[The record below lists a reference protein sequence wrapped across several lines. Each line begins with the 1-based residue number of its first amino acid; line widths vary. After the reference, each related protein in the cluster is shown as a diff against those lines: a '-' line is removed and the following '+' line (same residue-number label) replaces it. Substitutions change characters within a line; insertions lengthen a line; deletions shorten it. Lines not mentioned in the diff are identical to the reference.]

1 MPSAEISRQLGNISA
16 RMVSY
21 RIESLIERGIIDIRA
36 VVNPVKLGYKVLA
49 DVLIEIEP
57 GLVQTVARQLVSFP
71 HITYVACATGDRDV
85 SIQVVAE
92 DNESLFQ
99 FVTEVLGNIT
109 GVRRTQTHLL
119 PLKFKDMDVWLPPE
133 LEIGDDSD

>member
-1 MPSAEISRQLGNISA
+1 MSSAEIARQLGNISA
-16 RMVSY
+16 RMVGY
-21 RIESLIERGIIDIRA
+21 RIESLLERGIINIRA
-36 VVNPVKLGYKVLA
+36 VVNPVKLGFKVLA

-57 GLVQTVARQLVSFP
+57 GLVQTVARQLVNFP
-71 HITYVACATGDRDV
+71 QITYVACATGDRDI

-92 DNESLFQ
+92 GNESLFH
-99 FVTEVLGNIT
+99 FVTEVLGKIP

-133 LEIGDDSD
+133 PENDNTDE